1 LRLTLANLRSTGLDS
16 INFPFLVER
25 TCTQIIPNQQERIRC
40 SLKEC
45 RDLAAYVLL
54 GDPGAGKTEAL
65 KQEARDSGGV
75 YFRARDFVSLNNES
89 YKGKLLFI
97 DGLDEM
103 RAGGDSRTP
112 LDQIRVCLEQLGN
125 PRFRLSCREADW
137 LGANDLESLM
147 CVSPNQTIIALHLN
161 PLNQTDITAIL
172 NQKHGIDAAR
182 FIEQAEHYGLADL
195 LSNPQTLNLL
205 VEAVGSEAWP
215 QSRKDVYEMAC
226 KQLVRESNFEHRQAN
241 RNKAIADAAGY
252 LCAIQLLSGSV
263 GFAQDDD
270 VISQQHIDLK
280 SLVFP
285 THLSLSAINATLQT
299 KLFQGDGDHCLAVIH
314 RSVAEF
320 LGARYIAQNIEK
332 NMLPIGRVFA
342 LMVSDD
348 GGIVTDLRGL
358 SAWLSVHCLS
368 GRIRLIDADPLGIV
382 LYGDVKHFSP
392 EDKQYVLSSMHK
404 EALRYTWFRSEDW
417 SASPFGAL
425 ATRDM
430 EPIFKKILSSSS
442 RDDASQALLD
452 CVLDAIK
459 HGERMLVM
467 TDALESLVRD
477 SSCWLRIRSKA
488 LQALKHVS
496 GDDFSPL
503 QKLAEDIQVDLVED
517 GDDEILG
524 ALLEMLY
531 PHTISPSK
539 VFDYLHLQKNED
551 LFGTYEW
558 FWTGKL
564 LGLTP
569 NDDLPL
575 LLDQLVQRESAL
587 REILNTHPFDRFT
600 LGLLAQG
607 LEAHGDELTNERL
620 YDWLS
625 IGLDEYERPKAE
637 QASTDRIARW
647 FIARPNRYK
656 TMIEYSI
663 ALQAAK
669 EKLFYRCLS
678 RVYGAIPPDDI
689 GMWYLDKAVTANLSE
704 VAHYYFVQTVHRLI
718 LEGGQSDL
726 TPVALEFLDSWMN
739 EYPQFRPWLEPFI
752 TCPIDDWRYEQA
764 IADRQSKLERQ
775 KNINQ
780 RTSYFRN
787 HIESIR
793 DGSASPT
800 ILCDLARA
808 HTRAL
813 REQNGENSQE
823 RMLDFL
829 DGDTTLFNA
838 VYEGFCHVLYRDDL
852 PSVEEINNLGAQGE
866 LYILSF
872 PCLVGVDS
880 LYQNDPSILFKLNED
895 ILSKLVVFC
904 LNNGS
909 EPEWFIALLKE
920 RPVLISKVLIAYVST
935 RLQAKKEFISILHPL
950 AYNET
955 YADVAKIVLP
965 TLLQKFP
972 FRADKNQLLNALD
985 PIMKGALRYLELKTL
1000 MPVITKK
1007 LALKNLDVEQRVYW
1021 LACGLLVAPD
1031 EYQTNLIQY
1040 LGTNQVRKDCLA
1052 SFFHSFE
1059 RGIPKLTNLSET
1071 TLALLIELFAP
1082 DCSPERITGSFTVSS
1097 AMNTADLLRS
1107 MISTLESSM
1116 TELANNEL
1124 QGLLTLPSLSAWHVR
1139 LQGALH
1145 SQRIARRKIHF
1156 RPVDCVAVSH
1166 TLANLQPANA
1176 ADLATFV
1183 FEHLSDIAQ
1192 NIRNGNTNDY
1202 RQYWS
1207 HDESNKKLSV
1217 PKPENDCRDAL
1228 LSDLKI
1234 HLGAFG
1240 IEAIKEG
1247 YYAEDKRADIRVSFG
1262 GTKGFNI
1269 PIEIKKDNHANL
1281 WTAIHK
1287 QLLPQYVCDPGTDGH
1302 GIYLIFWFGGK
1313 GMPASP
1319 HGEKPRSAEEL
1330 KEQLQLLLTPEEKHC
1345 IKICVIDCA
1354 LRK

>member
-1 LRLTLANLRSTGLDS
+1 MDS

-25 TCTQIIPNQQERIRC
+25 TCTQIIPNQQERIRR
-40 SLKEC
+40 SLKEY
-45 RDLAAYVLL
+45 RDLVAYVLL

-65 KQEARDSGGV
+65 KQEARESGGV
-75 YFRARDFVSLNNES
+75 YVRARDFVSLNNEK
-89 YKGKLLFI
+89 YKSRLLFI

-125 PRFRLSCREADW
+125 PRVRLSCREADW
-137 LGANDLESLM
+137 LGVNDLESLM
-147 CVSPNQTIIALHLN
+147 CVSSNQTIVALHLN
-161 PLNQTDITAIL
+161 PLNDIDIAEIL
-172 NQKHGIDAAR
+172 DRKDGIDAAR
-182 FIEQAEHYGLADL
+182 FIEQAEHYGLTDL
-195 LSNPQTLNLL
+195 LRNPQTLNLL

-226 KQLVRESNFEHRQAN
+226 KQLVRESNSEHRQAK
-241 RNKAIADAAGY
+241 RQKAIADAALLDAAGY
-252 LCAIQLLSGSV
+252 LCAIQLLSGSA

-270 VISQQHIDLK
+270 AISQQHIDLK
-280 SLVFP
+280 SLSLP
-285 THLSLSAINATLQT
+285 THISLSAINATLQT
-299 KLFQGDGDHCLAVIH
+299 KLFQGDGDHCRAVIH
-314 RSVAEF
+314 RSVTEF
-320 LGARYIAQNIEK
+320 LGARYLAQNIEK
-332 NMLPIGRVFA
+332 YMLPIGRVLA
-342 LMVSDD
+342 LMAGYD

-358 SAWLSVHCLS
+358 SAWLSVHCLNA
-368 GRIRLIDADPLGIV
+368 RTRLIDSDPLGIV

-392 EDKQYVLSSMHK
+392 EDKQYVLNSMYK

-430 EPIFKKILSSSS
+430 EPIFKKILSSSL

-452 CVLDAIK
+452 CVLDAIQY
-459 HGERMLVM
+459 GERMLVM
-467 TDALESLVRD
+467 TDALDSLVRD

-496 GDDFSPL
+496 EDDFSQL
-503 QKLAEDIQVDLVED
+503 QKLAEDIQANVVID
-517 GDDEILG
+517 GDDEIIG
-524 ALLEMLY
+524 MLLEMLY
-531 PHTISPSK
+531 PHAISPSK
-539 VFDYLHLQKNED
+539 VFDYLHLQKNKD
-551 LFGTYEW
+551 LLGTYEW

-569 NDDLPL
+569 DDDLPL
-575 LLDQLVQRESAL
+575 LLDQLVLRESGL

-607 LEAHGDELTNERL
+607 LEVYGDDLTNERL

-625 IGLDEYERPKAE
+625 IGLDKYERPKVE

-689 GMWYLDKAVTANLSE
+689 GIWYLDKAATADLSE
-704 VAHYYFVQTVHRLI
+704 VAHYYFVQTVQRLI

-726 TPVALEFLDSWMN
+726 TPVALEFLDSWMS

-752 TCPIDDWRYEQA
+752 TCSISDWRHEQA
-764 IADRQSKLERQ
+764 IFDRENKLERQ
-775 KNINQ
+775 KNKNL

-793 DGSASPT
+793 DGSASPK
-800 ILCDLARA
+800 ILCDLAQA

-813 REQNGENSQE
+813 RDKNDENLQE

-838 VYEGFCHVLYRDDL
+838 VYEGFGHVLYRDDL
-852 PSVEEINNLGAQGE
+852 PSVEQINNLGAQGE
-866 LYILSF
+866 IYILSF
-872 PCLVGVDS
+872 PCLLRIDS
-880 LYQNDPSILFKLNED
+880 LYQNDPSTLFELNED
-895 ILSKLVVFC
+895 ILLKLVAFC
-904 LNNGS
+904 LNNGN

-920 RPVLISKVLIAYVST
+920 RPVLVSKVLTAYVSV
-935 RLQAKKEFISILHPL
+935 RLRAKKEHISTLHPL
-950 AYNET
+950 AYNDT

-965 TLLQKFP
+965 SLLQKLP
-972 FRADKNQLLNALD
+972 FRLDKKQLSNALD
-985 PIMKGALRYLELKTL
+985 PIMKGALRYLEPRIL
-1000 MPVITKK
+1000 MPVITQK
-1007 LALKNLDVEQRVYW
+1007 LALKSLDVAQRVYW

-1031 EYQTNLIQY
+1031 EYQTDLIQY
-1040 LGTNQVRKDCLA
+1040 LGINQVRKDYLA

-1059 RGIPKLTNLSET
+1059 RGIPKLTNLPET

-1082 DCSPERITGSFTVSS
+1082 DCSPERITGSFTVSP
-1097 AMNTADLLRS
+1097 AMNTADLVRS
-1107 MISTLESSM
+1107 MISTLESRM
-1116 TELANNEL
+1116 NELANKEL
-1124 QGLLTLPSLSAWHVR
+1124 ERLLTLPALSAWYVR

-1156 RPVDCVAVSH
+1156 RPVDSVAVSH

-1176 ADLATFV
+1176 ADLTAFV
-1183 FEHLSDIAQ
+1183 FEHLSDIAK

-1207 HDESNKKLSV
+1207 HDGSNKKLSV
-1217 PKPENDCRDAL
+1217 SKPENDCRDTL

-1234 HLGAFG
+1234 HLGAFS

-1262 GTKGFNI
+1262 GTNGFNI

-1302 GIYLIFWFGGK
+1302 GIYLVFWFGGK
-1313 GMPASP
+1313 DIPASP
-1319 HGEKPRSAEEL
+1319 YGEKPRSAEEL
-1330 KEQLQLLLTPEEKHC
+1330 KEQLRLLLKPEEKYC